1 MAHDHSGGAAALAL
15 APGVAAAWSPARFG
29 FSSYDV
35 QISVGLSSKR
45 RGAHGNAYLGQ
56 QTAQEAAVAAHDWRC
71 GFSRLKRLWWLALVL
86 LWLQEAVEK
95 LHRGVLILLLGFN
108 CDERRGNWLLTVVAR
123 FLGFFDLRMEIGA
136 IMWTIYRVFG
146 TIW

>member
-56 QTAQEAAVAAHDWRC
+56 QTAQEAAVAAHD
-71 GFSRLKRLWWLALVL
+71 GDATSLGSSDYGGL
-86 LWLQEAVEK
+86 LWCSSGSKKQ
-95 LHRGVLILLLGFN
+95 
-108 CDERRGNWLLTVVAR
+108 
-123 FLGFFDLRMEIGA
+123 LRSFTAGSSSS
-136 IMWTIYRVFG
+136 F
-146 TIW
+146 